1 MEPITRER
9 MRILKSENDLAKRYR
24 DIKTFVKHY
33 YDMVKYIATN
43 TNVTKHFIDIRSARN
58 GIPTITSG
66 VSLSDLIEDI
76 MAELRTLF
84 PGCRVAYHETKHMAS
99 NQVIESGILVDW
111 S

>member
-9 MRILKSENDLAKRYR
+9 MRILKSENDLAKRSR
-24 DIKTFVKHY
+24 DIKTFVKQY
-33 YDMVKYIATN
+33 YDIVKYIASN
-43 TNVTKHFIDIRSARN
+43 KNVTKHFIDISSARN
-58 GIPTITSG
+58 GILQINNG

-76 MAELRTLF
+76 MDELRTLF
-84 PGCRVAYHETKHMAS
+84 PGCIVEYHETRNMS